1 MDIQNELTID
11 VRNLLGHSWSVKKE
25 DLEAFSGEIA
35 KAAGEVTKLR
45 KTGLGPDGTPVLFP
59 HLPYI
64 LEEEVLMPLKE
75 REALSK
81 LEALSKEQDVVIS
94 IGIGG
99 SYLGNQMLFDLHC
112 GPFWNMMTKE
122 ERKGFPK
129 VFFAG
134 HNVDPTGLL
143 ALADQV
149 KRESRHLGRKAKV
162 LLLTISKSGITLEP
176 ASAIHGLAAQLEGKA
191 DITVAGVTD
200 KEKGVLR
207 ALANEHHFLCFTVP
221 DGIGG
226 RFSELSQVGLVFAKL
241 IGVDIKALLSGARMV
256 EEACRSENYKE
267 NPALLL
273 AALKYIAL
281 KKYGIAA
288 EIIMPYNKGE
298 KVYYGRIPVATVGTT
313 DMHSLTQEHQQ
324 GAKNKL
330 VQFISVENKARDIS
344 VKCSEKEVTGQVPMS
359 FMLKTAL
366 RSNEE
371 ALASEGRMSCHISVR
386 EGTTFHLGALM
397 YFFFLAIA
405 YEGALADVNTY
416 DQPGVEDYKKILHQ
430 GIYEYIVEHEK

>member
-288 EIIMPYNKGE
+288 EIIMPY
-298 KVYYGRIPVATVGTT
+298 RIPVATVGTT